1 MPYILIAIAAV
12 VALFVIF
19 VATRSGEFRFER
31 TAVMNAPAEACFE
44 QVNDLR
50 NWDAWTPWNKFD
62 PDAKHTL
69 EGPPAGVG
77 AVSKWSGNNKIGEG
91 TMTIVE
97 SKPAELVRLKLQF
110 IRPMKQTNTGEFT
123 FKSTGPDRT
132 TVTWSMSGRNGFM
145 GKAFHLFVNCE
156 KMIGG
161 EFENGLASMKR
172 IVESSTARVAVAS
185 N

>member
-1 MPYILIAIAAV
+1 MSRSTV
-12 VALFVIF
+12 V
-19 VATRSGEFRFER
+19 
-31 TAVMNAPAEACFE
+31 NAPAEACFE

-91 TMTIVE
+91 IMTIVE
-97 SKPAELVRLKLQF
+97 SKPGALVRLKLQF
-110 IRPMKQTNTGEFT
+110 IRPMKQTNTGEFA
-123 FKSTGPDRT
+123 FQSLGPDQT
-132 TVTWSMSGRNGFM
+132 KVTWSMSGVNGFM
-145 GKAFHLFVNCE
+145 GKAFHLFMDCD

-172 IVESSTARVAVAS
+172 IVESTPSRVPVGS